1 MRCPP
6 ILDNEPQ
13 RLAALAEYEFNEGEE
28 LPSLGPVVSMAT
40 RIFNTPVSVVNM
52 VGNDHVFFAAS
63 SGIAEADMRRDV
75 SFCAHAIAQDD
86 VMVVPDALHDARF
99 HDNPLVQGASGIRF
113 YAGVPLM
120 SPKGFPLGA
129 LCVIDHRP
137 RAGLSD
143 ADKSALREL
152 ARIVCDKLELRRI
165 EMAGQQGTSRF
176 DALAEHSPSAIVSFG
191 GDCRIIAWN
200 AAATRMFGYQSAE
213 LMGRSI
219 EILMPEHQRAAFRL
233 RIASA
238 VAFRKIQ
245 SSMPIEVTGLRKN
258 GSEFPAELAASYWEE
273 QGRIRFG
280 AIVQDI
286 SERLRQQEELT
297 RLANFDMLT
306 GLANRGLY
314 HRSIQDSIA
323 AGRVSAALVLDLD
336 DFKDINDT
344 LGHSVGDR
352 ILCEI
357 GDRLRNVARPG
368 DVVARI
374 GGDEFAFHL
383 PDVDSVKEAQRIA
396 DEAIAAINRPIGVD
410 GQDVHVAVSCGIAL
424 APRHATEAIELIEN
438 ADLALF
444 HAKGALKGHASVFVP
459 ALRAA
464 ASTRRLYDS
473 ELHRAV
479 DNGELRLHYQPQ
491 VHIED
496 GALVGAEA
504 LIRWAH
510 PQRGLLAPGEFLP
523 MLESGPLAVIVGDWI
538 LDTACAQAA
547 LWRNAG
553 MERFRMGVNLFGIQ
567 FRAGDLSQKVMDA
580 LARHRLPP
588 QALEL
593 EITENI
599 ALDNEEI
606 VLPPL
611 RALHGMG
618 VGIAFDDFGT
628 GYASLSLLKH
638 YPLTRLKI
646 DRAFVQ
652 QILESRQDD
661 AVVRAIL
668 DIARNFDLE
677 VIAEGVETEAQ
688 REKLRQYGCKEAQ
701 GYLFGKPMPAESFAS
716 CFDRLAGWSQSVS

>member
-13 RLAALAEYEFNEGEE
+13 RLAALAEYEFDEGME

-86 VMVVPDALHDARF
+86 VMVVPDALHDERF

-113 YAGVPLM
+113 YAGVPLI
-120 SPKGFPLGA
+120 SPNGFPLGA
-129 LCVIDHRP
+129 LCVIDHQP

-143 ADKSALREL
+143 ADKSAMREL

-165 EMAGQQGTSRF
+165 EMAGHQGASRF

-200 AAATRMFGYQSAE
+200 AAATRMFGYQPAE

-245 SSMPIEVTGLRKN
+245 SSTPIEVTGLRKN

-286 SERLRQQEELT
+286 SERLRQQEELN

-306 GLANRGLY
+306 GLANRGLF

-357 GDRLRNVARPG
+357 GDRLRTVARPG

-383 PDVDSVKEAQRIA
+383 SDVDSVKEAQQVA
-396 DEAIAAINRPIGVD
+396 DEAIMAINRPIGID

-424 APRHATEAIELIEN
+424 APRHAAEAIELIEN

-464 ASTRRLYDS
+464 ASARRLYDS

-523 MLESGPLAVIVGDWI
+523 MLESGPLAVTVGDWI

-547 LWRNAG
+547 LWRKAG
-553 MERFRMGVNLFGIQ
+553 MERFRIGVNLFGIQ

-588 QALEL
+588 HALEL

-611 RALHGMG
+611 RALHGIG

-716 CFDRLAGWSQSVS
+716 YFDRLAGRS

>member
-13 RLAALAEYEFNEGEE
+13 RLAALAEYEFDEGKE

-86 VMVVPDALHDARF
+86 VMVVPDALHDERF

-113 YAGVPLM
+113 YAGVPLI
-120 SPKGFPLGA
+120 SPNGFPLGA
-129 LCVIDHRP
+129 LCVIDHQP

-143 ADKSALREL
+143 ADKSAMREL

-165 EMAGQQGTSRF
+165 EMAGHQGASRF

-200 AAATRMFGYQSAE
+200 AAATRMFGYQPAE

-245 SSMPIEVTGLRKN
+245 SSTPIEVTGLRKN

-357 GDRLRNVARPG
+357 GDRLRTVARPG

-383 PDVDSVKEAQRIA
+383 SDVDSVKEAQRVA
-396 DEAIAAINRPIGVD
+396 DEAIMAINRPIGID

-424 APRHATEAIELIEN
+424 APRHAAEAIELIEN

-523 MLESGPLAVIVGDWI
+523 MLESGPLAVTVGDWI

-547 LWRNAG
+547 LWRKAG
-553 MERFRMGVNLFGIQ
+553 MERFRIGVNLFGIQ

-588 QALEL
+588 HGLEL

-611 RALHGMG
+611 RALHGIG

-716 CFDRLAGWSQSVS
+716 YFDRLAGRS

>member
-6 ILDNEPQ
+6 ILDSEPQ
-13 RLAALAEYEFNEGEE
+13 RLAALAEYEFDEGNE

-40 RIFNTPVSVVNM
+40 RIFNTPISVVNM

-86 VMVVPDALHDARF
+86 VMVVPDALHDERF

-113 YAGVPLM
+113 YAGVPLI

-129 LCVIDHRP
+129 LCVIDHQP

-143 ADKSALREL
+143 ADKSAMREL

-165 EMAGQQGTSRF
+165 EMAGHQGTSRF

-245 SSMPIEVTGLRKN
+245 SSTPIEVTGLRKN

-286 SERLRQQEELT
+286 SERLRQQEELN

-306 GLANRGLY
+306 GLANRGLF

-357 GDRLRNVARPG
+357 GDRLRTVARPG

-383 PDVDSVKEAQRIA
+383 SDVDSVKEAQRVA
-396 DEAIAAINRPIGVD
+396 DEAIMAINRPIGID

-424 APRHATEAIELIEN
+424 APRHAAEAIELIEN

-523 MLESGPLAVIVGDWI
+523 MLESGPLAVTVGDWI

-547 LWRNAG
+547 LWRKAG

-588 QALEL
+588 HALEL

-611 RALHGMG
+611 RALRSIG

-716 CFDRLAGWSQSVS
+716 CFDRLAGRS

>member
-86 VMVVPDALHDARF
+86 VMVVPDALHDERF

-113 YAGVPLM
+113 YAGVPLV

-129 LCVIDHRP
+129 LCVIDHQP

-143 ADKSALREL
+143 ADKSAMREL

-165 EMAGQQGTSRF
+165 EMAGHQGASRF

-200 AAATRMFGYQSAE
+200 AAATRMFGYQPAE

-245 SSMPIEVTGLRKN
+245 SSTPIEVTGLRKN

-357 GDRLRNVARPG
+357 GDRLRTVARPG

-383 PDVDSVKEAQRIA
+383 SDVDSVKEAQRVA
-396 DEAIAAINRPIGVD
+396 DEAIMAINRPIGID

-424 APRHATEAIELIEN
+424 APRHAAEAIELIEN

-504 LIRWAH
+504 LIRWEH

-523 MLESGPLAVIVGDWI
+523 MLESGPLAVTVGDWI

-547 LWRNAG
+547 LWRKAG

-588 QALEL
+588 HALEL

-611 RALHGMG
+611 RALRNIG

-688 REKLRQYGCKEAQ
+688 REKLRQYDCKEAQ
-701 GYLFGKPMPAESFAS
+701 GYLFGKPMPAELFAS
-716 CFDRLAGWSQSVS
+716 CFDRLAGRS

>member
-13 RLAALAEYEFNEGEE
+13 RLAALAEYEFDECRE
-28 LPSLGPVVSMAT
+28 LPSLGAVVSMAT
-40 RIFNTPVSVVNM
+40 RIFNTPVSLVNM

-63 SGIAEADMRRDV
+63 SGITEADMRRDV

-86 VMVVPDALHDARF
+86 VMVVPDALCDERF
-99 HDNPLVQGASGIRF
+99 HDNPLVQGESGIRF
-113 YAGVPLM
+113 YAGVPLI

-129 LCVIDHRP
+129 LCVIDYQP

-143 ADKSALREL
+143 EDKGAMREL

-191 GDCRIIAWN
+191 SDCRIIAWN
-200 AAATRMFGYQSAE
+200 AAATRMFGYASAE
-213 LMGRSI
+213 VLGRSI
-219 EILMPEHQRAAFRL
+219 EILMPAHQQAAFRL

-286 SERLRQQEELT
+286 SERLRQQEELN
-297 RLANFDMLT
+297 RLANFDTLT
-306 GLANRGLY
+306 GLANRALY

-323 AGRVSAALVLDLD
+323 AGRGSAALVLDLD

-357 GDRLRNVARPG
+357 GDRLRAVARPG

-383 PDVDSVKEAQRIA
+383 SEVDGVKEAQRIA
-396 DEAIAAINRPIGVD
+396 EEAIMAINRPFGID

-424 APRHATEAIELIEN
+424 APQHAGEAIALIEN

-444 HAKGALKGHASVFVP
+444 HAKGALRGHASVFVP

-479 DNGELRLHYQPQ
+479 DSGEFRLHYQPQ
-491 VHIED
+491 VQIEN
-496 GALVGAEA
+496 GALIGAEA

-510 PQRGLLAPGEFLP
+510 PQRGLLPPGEFLP
-523 MLESGPLAVIVGDWI
+523 MLESSSLAVTVGDWI

-547 LWRNAG
+547 LWQKAG
-553 MERFRMGVNLFGIQ
+553 LERFRMGVNLFGVQ
-567 FRAGDLSQKVMDA
+567 FRAGDLSQKVLAA
-580 LARHRLPP
+580 LARHQLPP
-588 QALEL
+588 HALEL

-611 RALHGMG
+611 RVLHDMG

-646 DRAFVQ
+646 DRSFVQ

-668 DIARNFDLE
+668 DIARNFNLE

-688 REKLRQYGCKEAQ
+688 RQKLHQYGCKEGQ
-701 GYLFGKPMPAESFAS
+701 GYLFGKPMPAELFAS
-716 CFDRLAGWSQSVS
+716 YFDRLAARS